1 MTSDILVLQNYWNYY
16 IGNQKIMKKQA
27 SDIGK
32 PCNRVMTNYCYNI
45 VQNYKGYLTG
55 IDIAYSSDQELDMVF
70 DVLNYNDCHTV
81 DSQLLQDA
89 LIYGVAYEIAYID
102 EWGKHRFKTLNP
114 MTCFPIYDNTLNQD
128 LKYAVRLYMDDLI
141 EKDSYIVEVYS
152 DKWVRTYKS
161 TMGFKSFNL
170 IKEEPHYFG
179 MVPITVFQL
188 NENRKSI
195 FDQIITLQDAYN
207 ELLSAE
213 VDDFQSFADAY
224 LVLKGM
230 MGTDPEDLADMKR
243 NRALLLDSDADAS
256 YLTKNISDTQIQ
268 NMLSN
273 INDAIHKIA
282 NSPDFNDEKLLAQ
295 SGIAMRYKLVGFENA
310 SSAIEAEMRKAL
322 QRRIELICAIAN
334 LKGSESVWRDIKITF
349 TRNLPTNLT
358 ETAQVVNSL
367 RGLVSDQTLLSLL
380 PFITDT
386 QAEMDRL
393 AEEKQAN
400 YSLYSNSFPTGNES
414 EDE

>member
-16 IGNQKIMKKQA
+16 IGNQKIMRKQA

-70 DVLNYNDCHTV
+70 DVLNYNDCHTI

-195 FDQIITLQDAYN
+195 FDQVITLQDAYN

-256 YLTKNISDTQIQ
+256 YLTKNISDTQIE

>member
-16 IGNQKIMKKQA
+16 IGNQKIMRKQA
-27 SDIGK
+27 SDVGK

-81 DSQLLQDA
+81 DNQLLQDA
-89 LIYGVAYEIAYID
+89 LIYGVAYEISYID
-102 EWGKHRFKTLNP
+102 EEGKQRFKTLNP

-256 YLTKNISDTQIQ
+256 YLTKNISDTQIE
-268 NMLSN
+268 NMLAN
-273 INDAIHKIA
+273 INDSIHKIA

-334 LKGSESVWRDIKITF
+334 LKGSESVWRDVKITF

>member
-16 IGNQKIMKKQA
+16 IGNQKIMRKQA

-55 IDIAYSSDQELDMVF
+55 IDIAYTSDQELDMVF

-152 DKWVRTYKS
+152 DKWIRTYKS

-256 YLTKNISDTQIQ
+256 YLTKNISDTQIE
-268 NMLSN
+268 NMLNN

>member
-1 MTSDILVLQNYWNYY
+1 
-16 IGNQKIMKKQA
+16 MKKQA

-55 IDIAYSSDQELDMVF
+55 IDIAYTSDQELDMVF

-89 LIYGVAYEIAYID
+89 LIYGVAYEISYID
-102 EWGKHRFKTLNP
+102 EEGKQRFKTLNP

-152 DKWVRTYKS
+152 DKWIRTYKS

-195 FDQIITLQDAYN
+195 FDQVITLQDAYN

-256 YLTKNISDTQIQ
+256 YLTKNISDTQIE

>member
-16 IGNQKIMKKQA
+16 IGNQKIMRKQA

-55 IDIAYSSDQELDMVF
+55 IDIAYTSDQELDMVF

-89 LIYGVAYEIAYID
+89 LIYGVAYEISYID
-102 EWGKHRFKTLNP
+102 EEGKQRFKTLNP

-128 LKYAVRLYMDDLI
+128 LKYTVRLYMDDLI

-256 YLTKNISDTQIQ
+256 YLTKNISDTQIE
-268 NMLSN
+268 NMLAN

>member
-16 IGNQKIMKKQA
+16 IGNQKIMRKQA

-152 DKWVRTYKS
+152 DKWIRTYKS

-256 YLTKNISDTQIQ
+256 YLTKNISDTQIE
-268 NMLSN
+268 NMLNN

>member
-16 IGNQKIMKKQA
+16 IGNQKIMRKQA

-55 IDIAYSSDQELDMVF
+55 IDIAYTSDQELDMVF

-102 EWGKHRFKTLNP
+102 EEGEQRFKTLNP

-195 FDQIITLQDAYN
+195 FDQVITLQDAYN

-256 YLTKNISDTQIQ
+256 YLTKNISDTQIE

>member
-1 MTSDILVLQNYWNYY
+1 MTNDILVLQNYWNYY
-16 IGNQKIMKKQA
+16 IGNQKIMRKQA

-102 EWGKHRFKTLNP
+102 EEGNQRFKTLNP

-256 YLTKNISDTQIQ
+256 YLTKNISDTQIE

>member
-1 MTSDILVLQNYWNYY
+1 MR
-16 IGNQKIMKKQA
+16 KQA

-55 IDIAYSSDQELDMVF
+55 IDIAYTSDQELDMVF

-89 LIYGVAYEIAYID
+89 LIYGVAYEISYID
-102 EWGKHRFKTLNP
+102 EEGKQRFKTLNP

-141 EKDSYIVEVYS
+141 EKDSYIVEIYS
-152 DKWVRTYKS
+152 DKWIRTYKS

-195 FDQIITLQDAYN
+195 FDQVITLQDAYN

>member
-16 IGNQKIMKKQA
+16 IGNQKIMRKQA

-55 IDIAYSSDQELDMVF
+55 IDIAYTSDQELDMVF

-102 EWGKHRFKTLNP
+102 EEGKQRFKTLNP

-152 DKWVRTYKS
+152 DKWIRTYKS

-256 YLTKNISDTQIQ
+256 YLTKNISDTQIE

>member
-1 MTSDILVLQNYWNYY
+1 
-16 IGNQKIMKKQA
+16 MKKQA

-55 IDIAYSSDQELDMVF
+55 IDIAYTSDQELDMVF

-89 LIYGVAYEIAYID
+89 LIYGVAYEISYID
-102 EWGKHRFKTLNP
+102 EEGKQRFKTLNP

-195 FDQIITLQDAYN
+195 FDQVITLQDAYN

-256 YLTKNISDTQIQ
+256 YLTKNISDTQIE

>member
-16 IGNQKIMKKQA
+16 IGNQKIMRKQA

-70 DVLNYNDCHTV
+70 DVLNYNDCHTI

-102 EWGKHRFKTLNP
+102 EEGKQRFKTLNP

-195 FDQIITLQDAYN
+195 FDQVITLQDAYN

-230 MGTDPEDLADMKR
+230 MGTDPEDLADAKR
-243 NRALLLDSDADAS
+243 TRAFMIDSDADVS
-256 YLTKNISDTQIQ
+256 YLTKNISDTQIE
-268 NMLSN
+268 NMLNN

-322 QRRIELICAIAN
+322 QRRIELICAIGNIKGDN
-334 LKGSESVWRDIKITF
+334 LSFDDVKITF

-380 PFITDT
+380 PFVEDS
-386 QAEMDRL
+386 QAELDRL
-393 AEEKQAN
+393 DQQKQMN
-400 YSLYSNSFPTGNES
+400 MDMYSFTPGNE
-414 EDE
+414 EENE